1 MNANE
6 ITGASKVITAE
17 YLVKNMT
24 EENGFS
30 KFAKSEAK
38 IWKGGEKVRIYF
50 ARNQYVEINEDGTL
64 IICGQ
69 CFRVGPELRKAGF
82 TTTAI

>member
-1 MNANE
+1 MNATE
-6 ITGASKVITAE
+6 IKGASKIHTAE
-17 YLVKNMT
+17 YMVKHMT
-24 EENGFS
+24 EENGYS

-38 IWKGGEKVRIYF
+38 IWQGGEKVRIYF
-50 ARNQYVEINEDGTL
+50 ERKQYVEINDDGSL

-82 TTTAI
+82 ETTAI